1 MKKQFFKNLFVLTTL
16 FSVVLFSCET
26 DTGSVIPSTTN
37 GPSSSLLAGTGI
49 VSQDASVTLG
59 TEFTVNLV
67 SNQGD
72 KPLKV
77 LTVQEGGVTISLER
91 VKVNGVAASSNP
103 ILLFNTDK
111 TKLDYKITVKAH
123 SDVSVKTYSFVV
135 EDEAG
140 KKDIKSLAITTVG
153 VAPMIEL
160 KSADS
165 LGLAPNSLFSTTF
178 KVTKGSS
185 ALKTIEV
192 QENGVKIAD
201 LSRVY
206 YDKITLP
213 FTANPQTVLTEDKDL
228 FAKSIIINS
237 PAVAGKYVYTFIFTD
252 ETGLTKS
259 TKVTLS
265 VGSNVETIVG
275 ALLNSAGPDGTGG
288 LDLDTGKSTGSIA
301 ASADIRDEGV
311 DLGET
316 LANNWKQQVS
326 GVNGSVIKYVVKG
339 QNGVAADLTFAGV
352 TTKEGV
358 ASLFA
363 KGVDF
368 TQKNGTRLISNKIKV
383 GDMLIVQSGTK
394 YYLLNI
400 KALNVTK
407 ADNDDEYVIDIK
419 K

>member
-1 MKKQFFKNLFVLTTL
+1 MKKKLLKISFTFTTL
-16 FSVVLFSCET
+16 LSLVLFSCET
-26 DTGSVIPSTTN
+26 DTGSINPTTAN
-37 GPSSSLLAGTGI
+37 GPVSSLLTGLNI
-49 VSQDASVTLG
+49 ISQDASVTLG

-77 LTVQEGGVTISLER
+77 LTIQEAGVTIPLER
-91 VKVNGVAASSNP
+91 IKINGVGASSNP
-103 ILLFNTDK
+103 ILLFNADK
-111 TKLDYKITVKAH
+111 TKFDYKITVKSH
-123 SDVSVKTYSFVV
+123 TDVSTKTYSFIT

-140 KKDIKSLAITTVG
+140 KKDTKSLAITTIG
-153 VAPMIEL
+153 IAPTIAL

-165 LGLAPNSLFSTTF
+165 LGLAPNALFSTTF
-178 KVTKGSS
+178 KVTKGSA

-206 YDKITLP
+206 YDKISQP
-213 FTANPQTVLTEDKDL
+213 FTANPQTLMSEDKDT
-228 FAKSIIINS
+228 FSKSIIINS
-237 PAVAGKYVYTFIFTD
+237 PSVVGKYVYTFIFTD

-265 VGSNVETIVG
+265 VGNNIETIVG

-288 LDLDTGKSTGSIA
+288 LDLDTGRSTGSTN
-301 ASADIRDEGV
+301 ASADIRDEGI

-326 GVNGSVIKYVVKG
+326 GVNGSVIKYVIKG
-339 QNGVAADLTFAGV
+339 QNGVATDFTFASV
-352 TTKEGV
+352 TTKETV

-368 TQKNGTRLISNKIKV
+368 TQKNGSRLISNKIKV
-383 GDMLIVQSGTK
+383 GDMLIVQNGTK

-400 KALNVTK
+400 KAVNVTK